1 MKKAATLAILALASV
16 ALVACGSSS
25 SSSTSTESTSTSGES
40 AGSGAEKPT
49 GGGGESGGGG
59 GSIVKMATPPGTEL
73 AFTTKHA
80 TAKAGQVSIEFEN
93 PQELQHNVAIE
104 NSSGEKLGETE
115 LVEKGKA
122 TATVNL
128 KPGTYTFFCTVPG
141 HRQAGMEGT
150 LTVK

>member
-1 MKKAATLAILALASV
+1 MKKAAVLALLALASI
-16 ALVACGSSS
+16 ALAACGSSS
-25 SSSTSTESTSTSGES
+25 SSSSTESTSSSGES
-40 AGSGAEKPT
+40 AGGGAAKPT

-59 GSIVKMATPPGTEL
+59 GSIVKIATPPATEL

-93 PQELQHNVAIE
+93 PQELQHNVAVE

-115 LVEKGKA
+115 LVEKGNA
-122 TATVNL
+122 TTTINL

>member
-1 MKKAATLAILALASV
+1 MKKAATLALLALASV

-25 SSSTSTESTSTSGES
+25 SSTSTESTSSSSES

-59 GSIVKMATPPGTEL
+59 GSIVKIATPPGTEL

-93 PQELQHNVAIE
+93 SQELQHNVAVE
-104 NSSGEKLGETE
+104 SSSGEKLGETE

>member
-1 MKKAATLAILALASV
+1 MKKAAAPAVLVLASV

-25 SSSTSTESTSTSGES
+25 SSTESTSSNSEP
-40 AGSGAEKPT
+40 AGGSAEKPA
-49 GGGGESGGGG
+49 GGGGEGGGGG
-59 GSIVKMATPPGTEL
+59 GSIVQVAAPAGGEL
-73 AFTTKHA
+73 AFTTKKA
-80 TAKAGQVSIEFEN
+80 SAKAGQVSIEFEN

-104 NSSGEKLGETE
+104 NSSGEVLGETE
-115 LVEKGKA
+115 LVAKGKS